1 MTKKRILDLEV
12 TANLDLNENYVLIKA
27 SSSEILP
34 ECQAGQFAQLRVDGS
49 STTYLRRPISINWVD
64 KEKNEVW
71 FLIQKVGDGTQRL
84 AQYKEGDTLNVILPL
99 GNTFSLPESQ
109 IKRPLLVGGGVGVA
123 PMLLLGKQLHEQ
135 GYDPIF
141 LLGARSKKDL
151 LELELFSDLGT
162 VYTTTEDGSFGEK
175 GFVTQHSVLRTQC
188 FSKIYSCGPK
198 PMMQAIAAYAKEK
211 NVACEVSLENTM
223 ACGIG
228 ACLCCVED
236 TPKGHVC
243 ACTEGPVFDLK
254 DLLWE
259 I

>member
-1 MTKKRILDLEV
+1 MKKKIIDLEV
-12 TANLDLNENYVLIKA
+12 TANIELNESYILIKA
-27 SSSEILP
+27 TSPESLSSCMP
-34 ECQAGQFAQLRVDGS
+34 GQFAQLRVDGS
-49 STTYLRRPISINWVD
+49 SKTFLRRPISINWV
-64 KEKNEVW
+64 EPANNEVW
-71 FLIQKVGDGTQRL
+71 FLIQKVGDGTRHLARL
-84 AQYKEGDTLNVILPL
+84 QTGETFNVILPL
-99 GNTFSLPESQ
+99 GNTFSKPQ
-109 IKRPLLVGGGVGVA
+109 CTTKRPLLVGGGVGVA
-123 PMLLLGKQLHEQ
+123 PMLFLGKKLKEE

-151 LELELFSDLGT
+151 LQLDLFEQLGT
-162 VYTTTEDGSFGEK
+162 VYTTTEDGSYGEK
-175 GFVTQHSVLRTQC
+175 GFVTHHSVLKTQR

-198 PMMQAIAAYAKEK
+198 SMMQAIAAYAKREDI
-211 NVACEVSLENTM
+211 ACEVSLENMM

-243 ACTEGPVFDLK
+243 ACTEGPVFNIK